1 MIGAKAVPILLAAPF
16 SFILMLLFE
25 PCAALADALGSNLD
39 TFPALMLL
47 LWLLAAAA
55 VTLSVCRLALR
66 CDKRAFWS
74 ANSISLLLSVGL
86 EQLASNLSPT
96 WNEGFMGSG
105 TLIVCGI
112 FIALLA
118 AQHITAA
125 CGKRSSN

>member
-16 SFILMLLFE
+16 SFILMLLLD
-25 PCAALADALGSNLD
+25 PCTALADALLSDPGI
-39 TFPALMLL
+39 FPVLALL
-47 LWLLAAAA
+47 LWLLVAAA
-55 VTLSVCRLALR
+55 VTLLVCRLSQYCSR
-66 CDKRAFWS
+66 RAFWS

-86 EQLASNLSPT
+86 ENLASNLSPT

-105 TLIVCGI
+105 TLIVCSI

-118 AQHITAA
+118 TQLITAA